1 MKSKK
6 KVLLIAR
13 AVSEEARSKAGGFA
27 SRVQNS
33 IGESVEIEHCEISEL
48 FFELSAYAI
57 NIYHS
62 QKKFDLRDFDLVVI
76 RHIGKMANEAQAIV
90 QYCEYFGIRYTDE
103 YLNRLML
110 DNKMSTQ
117 FLLWFNGIKNWPH
130 TFYGDIDEMIRRFP
144 EFGGKAIMKDNEGS
158 KGRSNFLVESVAEIS
173 DIQKQ
178 YPDKRF
184 VLQEFIPNSGD
195 LRVLVFNGK
204 PVLVIERKGVD
215 GSHLNNTSQ
224 GGVAQ
229 VVPIESV
236 SPEVI
241 DVCVKAASIARLQ
254 VAGVDVMFDSTNN
267 KSYLLEVNNAPQVS
281 SGAFQD
287 EKVRKY
293 SEMLLEM
300 VGIDVG

>member
-1 MKSKK
+1 MKNKK
-6 KVLLIAR
+6 RILLIAR
-13 AVSEEARSKAGGFA
+13 AVSKESKDKAEGFA
-27 SRVQNS
+27 DRVQNS
-33 IGESVEIEHCEISEL
+33 IGEDVEIECCEISEL
-48 FFELSAYAI
+48 FFELSTRVI
-57 NIYHS
+57 NIYHP

-76 RHIGKMANEAQAIV
+76 RHIVKMANEAQTIV

-110 DNKMSTQ
+110 DSKMSTQ

-130 TFYGDIDEMIRRFP
+130 TFYGNIDEMIRRFP

-158 KGRSNFLVESVAEIS
+158 KGRLNFLVESVAEIR

-178 YPDKRF
+178 HPDKRF

-204 PVLVIERKGVD
+204 PALVIERKGID

-224 GGVAQ
+224 GGAAQ
-229 VVPIESV
+229 IVSIESI
-236 SPEVI
+236 SSEVI
-241 DVCVKAASIARLQ
+241 DICIKAASASRLQ
-254 VAGVDVMFDSTNN
+254 VAGVDVMFDSTN
-267 KSYLLEVNNAPQVS
+267 SRPYLLEVNNAPQVS

-287 EKVRKY
+287 EKVEKY

-300 VGIDVG
+300 VCSDAG

>member
-1 MKSKK
+1 MKNKK
-6 KVLLIAR
+6 RILLIAR
-13 AVSEEARSKAGGFA
+13 AVSKESKDKAEGFA

-33 IGESVEIEHCEISEL
+33 IGESVEIEYCEISEL
-48 FFELSAYAI
+48 FFELSTYVAK
-57 NIYHS
+57 IYHP

-76 RHIGKMANEAQAIV
+76 RHIGKMVNETQAIV

-110 DNKMSTQ
+110 DSKMSTQ

-130 TFYGDIDEMIRRFP
+130 TFYGNIDEMIRRFP
-144 EFGGKAIMKDNEGS
+144 EFGRKAIMKDNEGS
-158 KGRSNFLVESVAEIS
+158 KGRLNFLVESVAEIS

-178 YPDKRF
+178 HPDKRF

-204 PVLVIERKGVD
+204 PALVIERRGVD

-224 GGVAQ
+224 GGAAQ
-229 VVPIESV
+229 IVSIESI
-236 SPEVI
+236 SSEVI
-241 DVCVKAASIARLQ
+241 DICIKATSAARLQ
-254 VAGVDVMFDSTNN
+254 VAGVDVMFDSTNS
-267 KSYLLEVNNAPQVS
+267 KPYLLEVNNAPQVS

-287 EKVRKY
+287 EKVEKY

-300 VGIDVG
+300 VCSDAG

>member
-1 MKSKK
+1 MNNKK
-6 KVLLIAR
+6 RILLIAR
-13 AVSEEARSKAGGFA
+13 AVSEEAKDKAEGFA
-27 SRVQNS
+27 NRVRNS
-33 IGESVEIEHCEISEL
+33 IGGSVEIECCEISEL
-48 FFELSAYAI
+48 FFELSTRVI
-57 NIYHS
+57 NIYHP
-62 QKKFDLRDFDLVVI
+62 QKKFDLRDFDLVVV

-90 QYCEYFGIRYTDE
+90 QYCEHFGIRYTDE

-130 TFYGDIDEMIRRFP
+130 TFYGNIDEMIRRFP

-158 KGRSNFLVESVAEIS
+158 KGRLNFLVESVAEVS
-173 DIQKQ
+173 NIQKQ

-224 GGVAQ
+224 GGAAQ
-229 VVPIESV
+229 IVSIESI
-236 SPEVI
+236 SSEVI
-241 DVCVKAASIARLQ
+241 DICIKAASAARLQ
-254 VAGVDVMFDSTNN
+254 VAGVDVMFDSANG
-267 KSYLLEVNNAPQVS
+267 KPYLLEVNNAPQVS

-287 EKVRKY
+287 EKVEKY

-300 VGIDVG
+300 VGGDVR